1 MRFRARPL
9 RSVMYVPGNKE
20 DWIRKAPR
28 YGADALILDLEDSVP
43 QENKSEARLLV
54 RKMLEELGASGQ
66 TLFVRVNRLDTGI
79 TGDDLDAVTC
89 SNLYGVILPKVECPE
104 DVFEADVL
112 LKFFERRV
120 GVDTGKT
127 FIDPS
132 LETAQGIRRAYEIAT
147 ASPRVAHMGASWG
160 KGGDVARSV
169 GFEWTPEGTETL
181 FLRSKVLVDSRAA
194 GVPYPLTGGWM
205 DIHDPEGLRKAARH
219 VKQLGYTGMHL
230 IHPSHVPIV
239 NEVFT
244 PTREEVAHWQGLIEA
259 MEERRSKGGA
269 AVTYQG
275 SMVDIAHE
283 EAAHAMLRMA
293 QELGVLD
300 PSDTP

>member
-1 MRFRARPL
+1 MRFGARPL

-20 DWIRKAPR
+20 DWMRKAPQ
-28 YGADALILDLEDSVP
+28 YGADALILDLDDSVAE
-43 QENKSEARLLV
+43 ENKSEARLLV
-54 RKMLEELGASGQ
+54 RKMVEELGASGQ
-66 TLFVRVNRLDTGI
+66 TLFVRVNRLDTGLS
-79 TGDDLDAVTC
+79 GDDLEAVTC

-104 DVFEADVL
+104 DVFEVDVL

-169 GFEWTPEGTETL
+169 GFEWTAEGTETL

-259 MEERRSKGGA
+259 MEERRSQGGA

-300 PSDTP
+300 SSDTQ